1 MTEHRPTATGAGP
14 TAAGAGP
21 TAAGAEIELFVQL
34 LTDEQT
40 RLLHYIGMLL
50 GDPHAA
56 KNVLQETNLVL
67 WRKASDFSYGTN
79 FTAWSRKVA
88 FWQVQAY
95 VRDRRR
101 DRHVFSDE
109 LITQLANQQATTASD
124 GEETDVRI
132 ALRHCLSHL
141 SKSNLDLLRER
152 YEADMP
158 IAMLADKT
166 GKTQSAVKVGLMR
179 LRRSLLKCIE
189 REMSGQEPALS

>member
-1 MTEHRPTATGAGP
+1 MPSGEKSEMTEHGP
-14 TAAGAGP
+14 LDAGAQS
-21 TAAGAEIELFVQL
+21 ELFVQL
-34 LTDEQT
+34 LTEEQT

-67 WRKASDFSYGTN
+67 WRKASDFTHGTN

-109 LITQLANQQATTASD
+109 LIAQLANQQAAVAAE
-124 GEETDVRI
+124 GAETDMRI
-132 ALRHCLSHL
+132 ALRHCLGHL
-141 SKSNLDLLRER
+141 SKSNLELIRER

-158 IAMLADKT
+158 IALLADKT
-166 GKTQSAVKVGLMR
+166 GKTQSAIKVGLMR

-189 REMSGQEPALS
+189 RELGGQEPSFS